1 MGNSKT
7 DILSEYTAKWCLAQL
22 EYPLRPGK
30 IKDFRRFINTFIGA
44 DNDLFHN
51 HKTTTTVHYRY
62 PLVQY
67 KTIEQR
73 AAIMGITDV
82 GVAALHD
89 LMANTE
95 FRTRCT
101 EWIGEQFAVTTET
114 KETLTLSTA
123 CNQTFHI
130 HKYLCFNQENI
141 KKWNSYTSIA
151 KKAALIEQ
159 CIVAHILKFAS
170 GIQWQLP
177 PRALEVNLLDF
188 KPYQTKAHDRS
199 FLAFEV
205 DFQTNITLPEYIG
218 LGKSVSLGFGVLHSK

>member
-1 MGNSKT
+1 MGNSN
-7 DILSEYTAKWCLAQL
+7 DFLSIHIIQSAITVL
-22 EYPLRPGK
+22 EYPLRDGQLPE
-30 IKDFRRFINTFIGA
+30 FRKLINVFMGA
-44 DNDLFHN
+44 TNDLFHN
-51 HKTTTTVHYRY
+51 HKSNDSYNYRY
-62 PLVQY
+62 PLIQY
-67 KTIEQR
+67 KTIDTK
-73 AAIMGITDV
+73 AALLGITPN
-82 GVAALHD
+82 GVDALKT
-89 LMANTE
+89 LMNNE
-95 FRTRCT
+95 NFKEQCT
-101 EWIGEQFAVTTET
+101 LWLGDQFFMTTET
-114 KETLTLSTA
+114 KETLTLSAA
-123 CNQTFHI
+123 CNHTFHV
-130 HKYLCFNQENI
+130 HKYLCFNEENI

-205 DFQTNITLPEYIG
+205 DFQANITLPEYIG